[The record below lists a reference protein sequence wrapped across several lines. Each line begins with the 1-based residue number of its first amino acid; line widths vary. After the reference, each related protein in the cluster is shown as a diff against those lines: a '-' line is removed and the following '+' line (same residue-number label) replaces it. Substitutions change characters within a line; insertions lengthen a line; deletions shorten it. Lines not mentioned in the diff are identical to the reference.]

1 MKSAKIN
8 ENSIF
13 SIFKICVYNKT
24 TQQIV
29 SFYLSLSLSNLNARL
44 FNSGKPE
51 DCSISKTTAILLLP
65 MDTKKTDCHS
75 LEKEPQS

>member
-51 DCSISKTTAILLLP
+51 DCPISKKLQYSFFPWILKRLTAI
-65 MDTKKTDCHS
+65 H
-75 LEKEPQS
+75 